1 MKKPFY
7 LILCFFIAFEIQALT
22 SYEATYDLSVT
33 SDLGKLKIGDARF
46 KLVIDNNDEFTFSS
60 TAFTDS
66 IWKTLYD
73 YSRYERSIG
82 LKIDNYINSL
92 YYDLVE
98 IGKGEFEKNNKIR
111 IFPEKNYAIV
121 NNEQRWETMSKSILD
136 ELSIYL
142 ALSEDVQ
149 KNPDQDIFTYQVI
162 DEKGINQV
170 NFQLEDYETITI
182 HNIEIESMK
191 MISPELELKLNL
203 SKAHNFLPVLLI
215 GLIKKII
222 IVLLSVNLRSCLKG
236 LLIIY

>member
-46 KLVIDNNDEFTFSS
+46 KLVTDNNDEFTFSS

-82 LKIDNYINSL
+82 LKIDNYINSH

-98 IGKGEFEKNNKIR
+98 IQKGELIKNNKIR
-111 IFPEKNYAIV
+111 IYPQKNYAIF
-121 NNEQRWETMSKSILD
+121 NNEHRWETISKSILD

-149 KNPDQDIFTYQVI
+149 KNPDQDVFTYQVI
-162 DEKGINQV
+162 DEKGINEV
-170 NFQLEDYETITI
+170 HFKLEDYETITI
-182 HNIEIESMK
+182 HNIEIKSMK
-191 MISPELELKLNL
+191 MISPELGLTLNL
-203 SKAHNFLPVLLI
+203 SKAHNFLPV
-215 GLIKKII
+215 II
-222 IVLLSVNLRSCLKG
+222 NRVNQENHYRLTLREFKELP
-236 LLIIY
+236 

>member
-33 SDLGKLKIGDARF
+33 TDLGKLKIGDARF
-46 KLVIDNNDEFTFSS
+46 KLVTDNNDEFTFSS

-82 LKIDNYINSL
+82 LKIDNYINSH

-98 IGKGEFEKNNKIR
+98 INRIELTNNKNFNVR
-111 IFPEKNYAIV
+111 IYPEKNLAIF
-121 NNEQRWETMSKSILD
+121 NNEKRWETMSKSIVD
-136 ELSIYL
+136 ELSVYL

-149 KNPDQDIFTYQVI
+149 KNPDQDVFTYQVI
-162 DEKGINQV
+162 DEKGINEV
-170 NFQLEDYETITI
+170 NFKFEDYETITI
-182 HNIEIESMK
+182 NNIKIESMK
-191 MISPELELKLNL
+191 MISSEMELTLNL
-203 SKAHNFLPVLLI
+203 SKAHNFLPV
-215 GLIKKII
+215 II
-222 IVLLSVNLRSCLKG
+222 NRVNQENHYRLTLREFKELP
-236 LLIIY
+236 

>member
-1 MKKPFY
+1 MKKLFY

-33 SDLGKLKIGDARF
+33 SDLGKLKIGDARY
-46 KLVIDNNDEFTFSS
+46 KLVTDNNDEFTFSS

-82 LKIDNYINSL
+82 LKIDNDINSQ

-98 IGKGEFEKNNKIR
+98 IEKGELVKNNKIR
-111 IFPEKNYAIV
+111 IYSKKNYAIF
-121 NNEQRWETMSKSILD
+121 NNEQRWETISKSILD

-149 KNPDQDIFTYQVI
+149 KNPNQDIFTYQVI

-170 NFQLEDYETITI
+170 NFKLEDYETITI

-191 MISPELELKLNL
+191 MISPELEITLNL
-203 SKAHNFLPVLLI
+203 SRAHNFLPVIINRVNQENHYRLI
-215 GLIKKII
+215 
-222 IVLLSVNLRSCLKG
+222 LREFKELP
-236 LLIIY
+236 

>member
-46 KLVIDNNDEFTFSS
+46 KLVTDNNDEFTFSS

-82 LKIDNYINSL
+82 FKIDNDINSQ

-98 IGKGEFEKNNKIR
+98 IQKGELLKNNKIK
-111 IFPEKNYAIV
+111 IDSEKNYAIF

-149 KNPDQDIFTYQVI
+149 KNPNQDVFTYQVV
-162 DEKGINQV
+162 DENGINQV
-170 NFQLEDYETITI
+170 NFTFEDYETII
-182 HNIEIESMK
+182 INNIEIESMK
-191 MISPELELKLNL
+191 MVSPELGLTLNL
-203 SKAHNFLPVLLI
+203 SKAYNFLPV
-215 GLIKKII
+215 II
-222 IVLLSVNLRSCLKG
+222 NRVNNKNHYRLTLREFKELP
-236 LLIIY
+236 